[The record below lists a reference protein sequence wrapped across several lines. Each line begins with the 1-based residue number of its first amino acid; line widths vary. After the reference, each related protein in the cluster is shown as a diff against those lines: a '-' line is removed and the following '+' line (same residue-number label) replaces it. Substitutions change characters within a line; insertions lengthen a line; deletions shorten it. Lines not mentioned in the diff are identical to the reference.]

1 MKKVSFKQVC
11 NDYGI
16 RLCSFQ
22 SAEKYMKM
30 VGLDPSKSSGYA
42 VYQNRPIILFDDERP
57 IEEVRFTV
65 AHELG
70 HILLGHLSYRQENGE
85 IPEWAEREADTFAA
99 VFIANEILCRYTN
112 KGVNE

>member
-1 MKKVSFKQVC
+1 MNKVSFSKVC
-11 NDYGI
+11 DDYGI
-16 RLCSFQ
+16 RLHSFQ

-42 VYQNRPIILFDDERP
+42 VYQNCPIILFDDKRP

-70 HILLGHLSYRQENGE
+70 HILLGHLSYRQKNGE
-85 IPEWAEREADTFAA
+85 IPEWAEREADAFAS

-112 KGVNE
+112 EEVKE